1 MFEIACHGIVSCLV
15 DSSGAW
21 RQRSKANAAAAS
33 KTELIDYLEQTIE
46 ALLRCWLLHSRGV
59 RLSVLEAVTE
69 SRRWRA
75 LKQFIECYGSDL
87 FTQHFMNLGNL
98 RGILHQG
105 VAAYLES
112 LQEEPEAEAS
122 LRLLS
127 ELGSDIPRDEAA
139 HWLEV
144 AIEAVVEN
152 YGEYVDYNS
161 ITTQSDRGEML
172 YTLLDFLRLQASY
185 DRLAW
190 NLRPVGCPRGAGPRG
205 REKAAEIWRQA
216 VAERTAARRR
226 RPPGT
231 VQAAEQEIRHAPA
244 EHCRTS
250 RRAICSALGDRP
262 ALFPGAAG
270 GRGAPPRPGAG
281 RVPTVGRAPQP
292 VHRRGLRRR
301 LRVAELAGRLG
312 TRGGAVQWHGDEPVD
327 EPSDLYVRL
336 PQVRLSRRE
345 VERQVRQIS
354 NDAEQW

>member
-1 MFEIACHGIVSCLV
+1 
-15 DSSGAW
+15 
-21 RQRSKANAAAAS
+21 
-33 KTELIDYLEQTIE
+33 
-46 ALLRCWLLHSRGV
+46 
-59 RLSVLEAVTE
+59 
-69 SRRWRA
+69 
-75 LKQFIECYGSDL
+75 
-87 FTQHFMNLGNL
+87 MNLGNL

-127 ELGSDIPRDEAA
+127 ELGSAIPRDEAA

-172 YTLLDFLRLQASY
+172 YTLLDFLRLRASY

-190 NLRPVGCPRGAGPRG
+190 NLRPVALTHEALVRAG
-205 REKAAEIWRQA
+205 REKAAEIWRHA
-216 VAERTAARRR
+216 VAERTAGVADDHL
-226 RPPGT
+226 
-231 VQAAEQEIRHAPA
+231 EQFKRLSKKYGMHLPSIA
-244 EHCRTS
+244 EHLGERFV
-250 RRAICSALGDRP
+250 RPLEIDRLCSLVRP
-262 ALFPGAAG
+262 AVEELRHGREPAAF
-270 GRGAPPRPGAG
+270 RQLEEHLSQFTVEACGAG
-281 RVPTVGRAPQP
+281 F
-292 VHRRGLRRR
+292 
-301 LRVAELAGRLG
+301 ELPSWLDALEHEVEQ
-312 TRGGAVQWHGDEPVD
+312 AQWHGDEPVD